1 MYRFACLVGSACLAA
16 VSNAQLLVGN
26 DDTTGDVR
34 DNAWRVDVS
43 NDTSSVLWQN
53 FPVWAMAFDGATN
66 TVFAGHDSILGWGPL
81 GSGAPSNTVTVRD
94 DIGDELFMSG
104 YTWAEGQLYG
114 VTNVIDEAFYRID
127 PLTGQAELL
136 LNYWDFDYDFG
147 GFAYNPDDG
156 LFYLTDDDSTP
167 DIGLHTV
174 DLFGDGE
181 ITFIAEYPDG
191 EIDVDGLA
199 IGDGIAYL
207 VTDEPGE
214 IYRYDIASGTYLEP
228 LTNPM
233 QTTEVISGATWTPT
247 PSGASLLGLGILL
260 AIRRRR

>member
-1 MYRFACLVGSACLAA
+1 MIRIALLGAACFAATSH
-16 VSNAQLLVGN
+16 AQLLVGN
-26 DDTTGDVR
+26 DDLTGDVR
-34 DNAWRVDVS
+34 DNAWRVDVA
-43 NDTSSVLWQN
+43 NDTASVLWQN
-53 FPVWAMAFDGATN
+53 FPVWSMAYDGATN
-66 TVFAGHDSILGWGPL
+66 TVFAGHDQVIGFGPL
-81 GSGAPSNTVTVRD
+81 GSGAPTNVVTIRD

-104 YTWAEGQLYG
+104 LTWARGALYG

-127 PLTGQAELL
+127 PNTGHAEML

-167 DIGLHTV
+167 DIGLHTI
-174 DLFGDGE
+174 DLFGDLE
-181 ITFIAEYPDG
+181 ITFIAEYPNG
-191 EIDVDGLA
+191 ELDVDGLA

-214 IYRYDIASGTYLEP
+214 IYRYDIASGTYLES

-233 QTTEVISGATWTPT
+233 PSIEVISGAAFVPA
-247 PSGASLLGLGILL
+247 PGGLVVIGLGAMVGL
-260 AIRRRR
+260 RRRR